1 MFVNFLKVLAEKVLL
16 SYQPLS
22 YKKTGVKAGN
32 ETEDLQY
39 YFYFLI
45 KKPVG
50 IFFYIDPM
58 RPAYVS

>member
-16 SYQPLS
+16 SYQQLS

-32 ETEDLQY
+32 ETGDLQY

-50 IFFYIDPM
+50 VFSTLIQ
-58 RPAYVS
+58 